1 MLGYSVSRNGQRS
14 STEALGCSVENV
26 ASNIL
31 FALRVSCLCSKKSGG
46 PKSADIASK
55 NLTWRGCNWC
65 LLTALSNLQQD
76 EAAHGG
82 TSACFLIASNCMLHI
97 RPKTIGQYTKKP
109 LQALSS
115 FLILFYFLMWCYKW
129 YSCDDRTHRLG

>member
-26 ASNIL
+26 ASNIM

-46 PKSADIASK
+46 PESADIASK

-65 LLTALSNLQQD
+65 LLTALSNLQ
-76 EAAHGG
+76 HGG
-82 TSACFLIASNCMLHI
+82 ISACFLIASNCMLHI

-115 FLILFYFLMWCYKW
+115 F
-129 YSCDDRTHRLG
+129 